1 MQHHSSNWEPRYAR
15 RAARMSGSE
24 IRELLKLLEQ
34 PDVISF
40 AGGIPDPALFPE
52 AEARAAGA
60 EIMADPKRA
69 RSALQYAVSEGDPG
83 LRSWIAA
90 HMTGLGVPCDSDNIL
105 VTSGSQQA
113 LDFLGRMLLTP
124 GDTTLVRWPTY
135 LGALQAFNAYEP
147 RYDRLDPEGANI
159 DAAGYAA
166 AARDGD
172 PTRAVKFAYTVPDF
186 ANPTGAT
193 MTLGAREKTL
203 GLADALDIAMIED
216 AAYTALR
223 YEGEPVPSIMA
234 IDVARSGD
242 VNASRV
248 IYCGTFS
255 KTLSPGLRVG
265 WICASK
271 ALISRLVLVKQASD
285 LNSPPLNQM
294 IIHRLAETVFDAKV
308 EEARGEYRRR
318 RDLMLAALERHMP
331 AGVSWTKPEGGL
343 FIWVSFPDNVDTK
356 ALLERSVAEAKVA
369 FVPGRAF
376 HADGSGGNTARF
388 SFSLAS
394 AAQIDT
400 GIKALAQLISQGA
413 QPIS

>member
-1 MQHHSSNWEPRYAR
+1 MQQHSNLWEPRYAR
-15 RAARMSGSE
+15 RAERMSGSE
-24 IRELLKLLEQ
+24 IRELLKLLDQ
-34 PDVISF
+34 PDIISF
-40 AGGIPDPALFPE
+40 AGGIPDPALSPE
-52 AEARAAGA
+52 AEARSTGA

-69 RSALQYAVSEGDPG
+69 RAALQYAVSEGDPG
-83 LRSWIAA
+83 LRSWITA
-90 HMTGLGVPCDSDNIL
+90 HMTGLGVPCDIDNIL
-105 VTSGSQQA
+105 VTSASQQA

-124 GDTTLVRWPTY
+124 GDTALVRWPTY

-159 DAAGYAA
+159 DAADYAA
-166 AARDGD
+166 AAGD
-172 PTRAVKFAYTVPDF
+172 FAPGASVKFAYAVPDF

-193 MTLGAREKTL
+193 MTFGAREKTL
-203 GLADALDIAMIED
+203 DLATKLDIAVIED

-223 YEGEPVPSIMA
+223 YEGEAIPSILA
-234 IDVARSGD
+234 IDVARAGGI
-242 VNASRV
+242 NASRV

-318 RDLMLAALERHMP
+318 RDLMLAALERYMP
-331 AGVSWTKPEGGL
+331 TGVTWTEPEGGL
-343 FIWVSFPDNVDTK
+343 FIWVSFPEKVDTK
-356 ALLERSVAEAKVA
+356 LLLERSVADAKVT

-388 SFSLAS
+388 SFSLAN
-394 AAQIDT
+394 ATQIDR
-400 GIKALAQLISQGA
+400 GIKALAKLIS
-413 QPIS
+413 

>member
-1 MQHHSSNWEPRYAR
+1 MSTMVNAWEPRYAR

-24 IRELLKLLEQ
+24 IRELLKLLDQ

-40 AGGIPDPALFPE
+40 AGGIPDPALLPE
-52 AEARAAGA
+52 RAAREAGA
-60 EIMADPKRA
+60 AIMGDPKRA
-69 RSALQYAVSEGDPG
+69 GAALQYAVSEGDPD

-90 HMTGLGVPCDSDNIL
+90 HMTGLGVPCGIENIL
-105 VTSGSQQA
+105 ITSGSQQA
-113 LDFLGRMLLTP
+113 LDFLGRLLLTP
-124 GDTTLVRWPTY
+124 GDTALVGWPTY

-147 RYDRLDPEGANI
+147 RYDRLDPVGANR
-159 DAAGYAA
+159 DALEYATA
-166 AARDGD
+166 ASENGSGGS
-172 PTRAVKFAYTVPDF
+172 VKFAYAVPDF

-193 MTLGAREKTL
+193 MS
-203 GLADALDIAMIED
+203 LAERKKLLALAGTLDIAVIED

-223 YEGEPVPSIMA
+223 YEGEAVPSVMSLDI
-234 IDVARSGD
+234 ARVGGVD
-242 VNASRV
+242 ASRV

-294 IIHRLAETVFDAKV
+294 IIHRLAETVLDRQVA
-308 EEARGEYRRR
+308 EAREQYKRR
-318 RDLMLAALERHMP
+318 RDHMLAVLERVMP
-331 AGVSWTKPEGGL
+331 AGVTWTRPEGGL
-343 FIWVSFPDNVDTK
+343 FIWVTFPEAIDTA
-356 ALLERSVAEAKVA
+356 ALLERSIPEAGVA

-376 HADGSGGNTARF
+376 HADGTGRHTARF

-394 AAQIDT
+394 EEKIDV
-400 GIKALAQLISQGA
+400 GITALAGLVG
-413 QPIS
+413 